1 MTPDRQCGD
10 CQLCCKL
17 LPVRSLGKGAG
28 ERCRHQQ
35 HHKGCK
41 VYAQLLNVA
50 PECRLWNCR
59 WLVNDDAGDLS
70 RPDRSHYVIDI
81 MPDFIKAD
89 DGDGNIVEVPVVQV
103 WVDPS
108 YPDAH
113 RDLALRAWLDRREA
127 VALIRYSSGDGF
139 VLFPPSRMANGQW
152 MEKGSINDGEPT
164 HSAAEVFRVC
174 GEEIIG

>member
-1 MTPDRQCGD
+1 MTPRLSRRCGD

-41 VYAQLLNVA
+41 VYANLLAVA

-59 WLVNDDAGDLS
+59 WLVDEAGDTS
-70 RPDRSHYVIDI
+70 RPDHAHFVIDV
-81 MPDFIKAD
+81 MPDFIRAD

-103 WVDPS
+103 WVDPR

-113 RDLALRAWLDRREA
+113 RDPAFRAWLDREGQ

-139 VLFPPSRMANGQW
+139 VLFPPSRMASREW
-152 MEKGSINDGEPT
+152 LEKGSINDGEPT
-164 HSAAEVFRVC
+164 HSAAEIFRVL
-174 GEEIIG
+174 GAP

>member
-1 MTPDRQCGD
+1 MTRENRQCGD
-10 CQLCCKL
+10 CTLCCKL
-17 LPVRSLGKGAG
+17 LPVRSLGKGSG

-41 VYAQLLNVA
+41 VYANLLAVA

-59 WLVNDDAGDLS
+59 WLVDEAGDTS
-70 RPDRSHYVIDI
+70 RPDHAHYVIDV
-81 MPDFIKAD
+81 MPDFIRAD

-103 WVDPS
+103 WVDPR

-113 RDLALRAWLDRREA
+113 RDPAFRAWLDARRE

-139 VLFPPSRMANGQW
+139 VLFPPSRMASGEW
-152 MEKGSINDGEPT
+152 LEKGSVNDGAPT
-164 HSAAEVFRVC
+164 HSAAEIFRV
-174 GEEIIG
+174 IGAP

>member
-1 MTPDRQCGD
+1 MSARLARQCGD

-17 LPVRSLGKGAG
+17 LPIRSLDKGSG
-28 ERCRHQQ
+28 ERCRYQQ

-41 VYAQLLNVA
+41 VYAKLFQIA

-59 WLVNDDAGDLS
+59 WLVDDAGATS
-70 RPDRSHYVIDI
+70 RPDRAHFVVDV
-81 MPDFIKAD
+81 MPDFVRAD

-103 WVDPS
+103 WVDPD

-113 RDLALRAWLDRREA
+113 RDPALREWLDRTGQ

-139 VLFPPSRMANGQW
+139 CLFPPSRMANHEW
-152 MEKGSINDGEPT
+152 LEKRSNNDRGPT
-164 HSAAEVFRVC
+164 HSFAEVMRVL
-174 GEEIIG
+174 GAS